1 MKPFIRYILF
11 FLLKVVFININAQ
24 VLHDRA
30 FGTGGWDAA
39 YDIIIASDSNY
50 VMLGSHY
57 QHIYVAKA
65 DTVLQPIWEKSYPT
79 NGFLL
84 YPQSICEIGDT
95 SYVIS
100 GQYENIGFLLKINS
114 VGDTLFSSLDSNI
127 LGNNVTNLRVAPDG
141 NLLAMVSFD
150 NYGASLLKLD
160 NELNVLNSITNITPA
175 PRGME
180 VIDSSIYLL
189 KRDSTNNLLMINN
202 DFNQVDTVSL
212 PINFP
217 DYLKTSF
224 DKSQLMVEGTFASWV
239 YSSRKR
245 IFTGLSGNI
254 KLLCDSIYFVYGYSM
269 PTNSNNFVYMGT
281 YNSGPGHG
289 YDIRLY
295 FADSC
300 GQILHDTILY
310 RWSFSGPLDE
320 RGVKLLVNHDG
331 NYVIYG
337 HGDEGP
343 LGSSDIFVLIYKKWD
358 GFNVDTVEIP
368 DTNHVDTIV
377 ITTEISIYPNPAQ
390 NQFIITGIT
399 ENNSITVMDMLG
411 RITYQTTSSTN
422 LTAINTT
429 HWARGI
435 YMVHVKGSQSSAT
448 LKVIKQ

>member
-1 MKPFIRYILF
+1 
-11 FLLKVVFININAQ
+11 
-24 VLHDRA
+24 
-30 FGTGGWDAA
+30 
-39 YDIIIASDSNY
+39 
-50 VMLGSHY
+50 
-57 QHIYVAKA
+57 
-65 DTVLQPIWEKSYPT
+65 
-79 NGFLL
+79 
-84 YPQSICEIGDT
+84 
-95 SYVIS
+95 
-100 GQYENIGFLLKINS
+100 
-114 VGDTLFSSLDSNI
+114 
-127 LGNNVTNLRVAPDG
+127 
-141 NLLAMVSFD
+141 
-150 NYGASLLKLD
+150 
-160 NELNVLNSITNITPA
+160 
-175 PRGME
+175 
-180 VIDSSIYLL
+180 
-189 KRDSTNNLLMINN
+189 
-202 DFNQVDTVSL
+202 
-212 PINFP
+212 
-217 DYLKTSF
+217 
-224 DKSQLMVEGTFASWV
+224 
-239 YSSRKR
+239 
-245 IFTGLSGNI
+245 
-254 KLLCDSIYFVYGYSM
+254 
-269 PTNSNNFVYMGT
+269 MGT